1 MSAEGLILDSE
12 LLIRFLCFL
21 IVLCCISIL
30 EVRRPRRKL
39 LYSKSRRWLTNLSF
53 GITNAGVVDLGLSFL
68 VIASS
73 FIANQE
79 GWGIFNIIKLPLVFS
94 IPLYIL
100 LFDLTIYFQHRL
112 FHAFTPLWKFH
123 RMHHSDGD
131 YDASTGLR
139 FHPVSILISSVIKFG
154 LVLLLGPPATAV
166 LLSEVLLNAS
176 SIFNHSNW
184 RLSAKLDSALRSFL
198 VTPDVHRIH
207 HSMSK
212 DEHNCN
218 FGFNFLWWDK
228 IFGTY
233 KEKPALSHQSM
244 SIGITEFQGK
254 QCISYLLLLSEPF
267 KTQKKDNL

>member
-1 MSAEGLILDSE
+1 MSAKEFIFDSE
-12 LLIRFLCFL
+12 FLVRLLCFL
-21 IVLCCISIL
+21 IVLFCISVL

-39 LYSKSRRWLTNLSF
+39 FYSKSRRWFTNLSF
-53 GITNAGVVDLGLSFL
+53 GITNAAVVDLGLSFL

-166 LLSEVLLNAS
+166 LLSEVLLNA
-176 SIFNHSNW
+176 
-184 RLSAKLDSALRSFL
+184 KLDSALRSFL

-254 QCISYLLLLSEPF
+254 RCISYLLLLSEPF
-267 KTQKKDNL
+267 KTQKKANL